1 MKHPKHRAAERKPG
15 GERSEAM
22 LVPPETLPFT
32 MAEVI
37 ERFRNGTAL
46 SHQQRQA
53 PRFPGVEKAEV
64 TGCHVPQPLQH

>member
-1 MKHPKHRAAERKPG
+1 
-15 GERSEAM
+15 M

-37 ERFRNGTAL
+37 ERFRIGTAL